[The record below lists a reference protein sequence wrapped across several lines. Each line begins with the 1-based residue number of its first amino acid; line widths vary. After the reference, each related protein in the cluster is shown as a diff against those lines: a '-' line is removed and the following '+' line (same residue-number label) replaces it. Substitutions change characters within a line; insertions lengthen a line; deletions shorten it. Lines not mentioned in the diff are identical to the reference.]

1 MNFNFQKAVN
11 IVTGKLGEWAEGFVA
26 MLPNAAV
33 ALLVMILFYF
43 IARIAR
49 FASKKILDKLSDKS
63 AINNLFAAM
72 VNLFVLAIGL
82 IIALN
87 LLHLEKTVTSLLAGA
102 GILGLAIG
110 FAFQDV
116 SANFIAG
123 ILMAFRKPI
132 QVGDIISSQGYTGVV
147 EEIDMRVTVIRTF
160 QGLHVIVPN
169 KDVFQTPVTNY
180 TKTSDRRIDLEVGI
194 SYAEN
199 LERVKKI
206 TLDAVKDLPYLLPD
220 KEVGFYYHEFGDSS
234 INFTIMIW
242 VHYPDEPGFLKARS
256 DVIIKIKKAF
266 DENGIT
272 IPFPIRTLDFGIKG
286 GQKLSEMQLQVAGK
300 SD

>member
-1 MNFNFQKAVN
+1 MNFDFQKAVN
-11 IVTGKLGEWAEGFVA
+11 IVTGKLIGWAEEIIA
-26 MLPNAAV
+26 MLPNVAV

-43 IARIAR
+43 IAKIA
-49 FASKKILDKLSDKS
+49 SYSIKKILNKISDRA
-63 AINNLFAAM
+63 AINNLFAIFI
-72 VNLFVLAIGL
+72 NLFVLAIGL

-87 LLHLEKTVTSLLAGA
+87 LLHLEKTITSLLAGA

-123 ILMAFRKPI
+123 VLMAFRKPI
-132 QVGDIISSQGYTGVV
+132 QIGDIINSQGYTGVV
-147 EEIDMRVTVIRTF
+147 EEIDMRVTIIRTF
-160 QGLHVIVPN
+160 QGLHVIIPN

-180 TKTSDRRIDLEVGI
+180 TKTDDRRIDLEVGV
-194 SYAEN
+194 SYAED
-199 LERVKKI
+199 LEKVKEI
-206 TLDAVKDLPYLLPD
+206 TLDAVKDLPYLLPN
-220 KEVGFYYHEFGDSS
+220 KEIGFYYNEFGDSS

-242 VHYPDEPGFLKARS
+242 VQYPDEPGFLKARS

-286 GQKLSEMQLQVAGK
+286 GQKLSEMQ
-300 SD
+300 SN

>member
-1 MNFNFQKAVN
+1 MNFDFQKAVN
-11 IVTGKLGEWAEGFVA
+11 IVTGKLVGWAEEIVA
-26 MLPNAAV
+26 MLPNVAV
-33 ALLVMILFYF
+33 AMLVMVLFYF
-43 IARIAR
+43 IARIASYS
-49 FASKKILDKLSDKS
+49 SKKILNKISDRV
-63 AINNLFAAM
+63 AINNLFATM
-72 VNLFVLAIGL
+72 VNLIVLAIGL

-87 LLHLEKTVTSLLAGA
+87 LLHLEKTITSLLAGA

-123 ILMAFRKPI
+123 VLMAFRKPI
-132 QVGDIISSQGYTGVV
+132 QIGDIISSQGYTGVV
-147 EEIDMRVTVIRTF
+147 EEIDMRVTIIRTF
-160 QGLHVIVPN
+160 QGLHVIIPN

-180 TKTSDRRIDLEVGI
+180 TKTHDRRIDLEVGV
-194 SYAEN
+194 SYAED
-199 LERVKKI
+199 LEQVRKI
-206 TLDAVKDLPYLLPD
+206 TLDAVKDLPYLLED
-220 KEVGFYYHEFGDSS
+220 KEIGFYYNEFGDSS

-242 VHYPDEPGFLKARS
+242 VNYPDEPGFLKARS

-286 GQKLSEMQLQVAGK
+286 GQKLSEMQLQLTGERE
-300 SD
+300 